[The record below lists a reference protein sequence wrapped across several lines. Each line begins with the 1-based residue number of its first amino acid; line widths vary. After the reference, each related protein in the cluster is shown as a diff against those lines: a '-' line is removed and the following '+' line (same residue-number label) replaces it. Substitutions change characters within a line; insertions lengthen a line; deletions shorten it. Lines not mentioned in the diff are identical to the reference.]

1 MSSALN
7 IRPCSFEWNN
17 NTTFIVNYKDE
28 GLYST
33 GKSFKA
39 SFSASIARQVLEWYY
54 IVGPVLGCIVVFAV
68 GWCICKRRR
77 AGKDNN

>member
-1 MSSALN
+1 M
-7 IRPCSFEWNN
+7 
-17 NTTFIVNYKDE
+17 
-28 GLYST
+28 
-33 GKSFKA
+33 KA
-39 SFSASIARQVLEWYY
+39 CMHSKLLKAPFSASIARQVLKWYY